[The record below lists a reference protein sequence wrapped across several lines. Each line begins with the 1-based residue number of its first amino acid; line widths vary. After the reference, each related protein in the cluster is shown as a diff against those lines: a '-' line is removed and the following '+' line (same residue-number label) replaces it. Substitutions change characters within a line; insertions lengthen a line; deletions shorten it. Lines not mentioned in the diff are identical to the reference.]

1 MSRLIRETEF
11 LLSSAHRS
19 RHGRNRDNGRSR
31 KGQIRR
37 LARLG
42 NPKAHLPEPNEP
54 NGRPPVDLDAILAL
68 LSDEQRAV
76 LAARLDAAAS
86 SDVPT
91 DARSEDEP
99 HERLFLLLTKQFLIP
114 YLERGR
120 RGTI

>member
-76 LAARLDAAAS
+76 LAARLNAPAS
-86 SDVPT
+86 SDVRT
-91 DARSEDEP
+91 DE
-99 HERLFLLLTKQFLIP
+99 K
-114 YLERGR
+114 R
-120 RGTI
+120 RRTT